1 MFLAKAAQ
9 RIQILQPRH
18 RFVPLDAVER
28 LLLGE
33 HMNVPHQAELRQYID
48 QGGARAAKFQL
59 ADTHPSPGFWRRLRG
74 RQDNDLLLV
83 RLIGLSLSADGARL
97 RLPLPRQMTRRSAS
111 SGWAARRRL
120 DRLTALK
127 ATVPGEMARC
137 MELFQGIQVADTREC
152 LLSALRRLSDP
163 EAVKK
168 PESPLRPPPNECSS
182 RSQNRGSRRFVF
194 GLPTAVS
201 RNANG

>member
-1 MFLAKAAQ
+1 MDAGGQDAIAAIEHLGNDLLQIFPDHAVFLAEAAQ

-48 QGGARAAKFQL
+48 QGGARAAKFQF

-83 RLIGLSLSADGARL
+83 RLIGRACAIDRWVKPADLLAQQTIVAVG
-97 RLPLPRQMTRRSAS
+97 TRSGGQRRIHAS
-111 SGWAARRRL
+111 
-120 DRLTALK
+120 
-127 ATVPGEMARC
+127 P
-137 MELFQGIQVADTREC
+137 
-152 LLSALRRLSDP
+152 
-163 EAVKK
+163 
-168 PESPLRPPPNECSS
+168 
-182 RSQNRGSRRFVF
+182 
-194 GLPTAVS
+194 
-201 RNANG
+201 